1 MKLMMLPLLFLLAF
15 TACNKTTVNQPTTKP
30 DTTTVSTPTPAPE
43 APVVVAAPPVVD
55 SQPADITHSGQGSTP
70 IGPEYPIKNPEKV
83 FTAKIKATNY
93 TAAQQAK
100 LDKAMA
106 AIEKVVNSPE
116 WKNRVVNNTYNKKA
130 TPFDSNKGLSNEQI
144 FEKLFA
150 GAESLIPA
158 VNYQMDLTVT
168 MYYKSNSV
176 VGYTTPSSMIVN
188 TNSKFHDKFDACEIS
203 GNLYHEWTHKM
214 GFDHASAKSYNSV
227 PYSLGY
233 AMRDFCYSMK
243 LQ

>member
-1 MKLMMLPLLFLLAF
+1 MKLKLSLLLLLALLGS
-15 TACNKTTVNQPTTKP
+15 CNKTTVKPSPVPTTP
-30 DTTTVSTPTPAPE
+30 VVTAPVE
-43 APVVVAAPPVVD
+43 PVPAPVVID
-55 SQPADITHSGQGSTP
+55 QSQPTDEGHVSVGSTP

-83 FTAKIKATNY
+83 FTVKIKATNY
-93 TAAQQAK
+93 SVKQQAK

-106 AIEKVVNSPE
+106 AITKVANSPE

-130 TPFDSNKGLSNEQI
+130 VSFDSNNGLSNTQI
-144 FEKLFA
+144 FDKLFA
-150 GAESLIPA
+150 GAEALIPA

-168 MYYKSNSV
+168 MYYKGNSV
-176 VGYTTPSSMIVN
+176 VGFTTPSSMIVN
-188 TNSKFHDKFDACEIS
+188 TNSKFHDQFDACEIA